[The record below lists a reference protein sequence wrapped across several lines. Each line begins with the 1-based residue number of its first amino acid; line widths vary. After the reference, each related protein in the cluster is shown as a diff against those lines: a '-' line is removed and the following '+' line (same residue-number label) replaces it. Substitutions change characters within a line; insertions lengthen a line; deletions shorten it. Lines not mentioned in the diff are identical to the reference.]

1 MSTKLQDLLT
11 AAADRLDKS
20 IGNEDLVIALRK
32 ATVPTVAVKYPISAV
47 DAHDIAHRFTHHQP
61 KGGQLDSYQIMRGQ
75 TQSLAE
81 LFTMNVPPGRERAL
95 AITKLE
101 EAVMWANAGIARGE

>member
-1 MSTKLQDLLT
+1 M
-11 AAADRLDKS
+11 AD
-20 IGNEDLVIALRK
+20 E
-32 ATVPTVAVKYPISAV
+32 PKYPISEA
-47 DAHDIAHRFTHHQP
+47 DAADMTKRFTHHPP
-61 KGGQLDSYQIMRGQ
+61 KGDQLERYPILRGQ

-81 LFTMNVPPGRERAL
+81 LFLMNVPPGRERAL